1 MPDSLPSLLNLLFNA
16 LTLII
21 VGRAL
26 LSWVDPGLRSPV
38 GRILVDIT
46 EPILGPIRRVLPS
59 AGGIDFSPIVAI
71 IALQFIRQLIFNQI
85 V

>member
-1 MPDSLPSLLNLLFNA
+1 MPDSLPSLINLLFNA
-16 LTLII
+16 LTLVI

-71 IALQFIRQLIFNQI
+71 IALQFIRQLVFNQI
-85 V
+85 L

>member
-1 MPDSLPSLLNLLFNA
+1 MPDSLPSLINLLFNA
-16 LTLII
+16 LTLVI

-71 IALQFIRQLIFNQI
+71 IALQFLRQLVFNQI
-85 V
+85 L

>member
-1 MPDSLPSLLNLLFNA
+1 MPDNLPSLINLLFNA
-16 LTLII
+16 LTLVI

-46 EPILGPIRRVLPS
+46 EPILGPIRRLMPS

-71 IALQFIRQLIFNQI
+71 IALQFIRQLVFNQI
-85 V
+85 L

>member
-59 AGGIDFSPIVAI
+59 AGGIDFSPIIAI
-71 IALQFIRQLIFNQI
+71 IALQFIRQFIFNQI
-85 V
+85 I